1 MSDRCI
7 KTNKSVLNRFH
18 RNFVHWVVVW
28 KWLFSREGQVR
39 PAELIWGGS
48 LGFQQQ
54 LGSAQEGLVESMAS
68 VAIAGRERRRR
79 LGGSGVRSD
88 GELGRML
95 AARRLGGV

>member
-1 MSDRCI
+1 MYRCI
-7 KTNKSVLNRFH
+7 KSNKSVLNRFH
-18 RNFVHWVVVW
+18 CNFVHWVVVW
-28 KWLFSREGQVR
+28 KWLFSCEGQVQ
-39 PAELIWGGS
+39 PAEPIWGRR

-68 VAIAGRERRRR
+68 VAIAGRERRRQ